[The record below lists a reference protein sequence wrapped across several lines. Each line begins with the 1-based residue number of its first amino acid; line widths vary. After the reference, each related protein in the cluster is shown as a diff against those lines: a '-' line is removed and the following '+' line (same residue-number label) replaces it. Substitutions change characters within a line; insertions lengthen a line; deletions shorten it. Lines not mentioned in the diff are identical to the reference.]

1 MRLKAVGIAPTI
13 NATDY
18 KDPPLKVDAYERDN
32 ELYNT
37 GQPTGTRREIP
48 GEGGYSPCVGTTD
61 FGLPKVIKTYELK
74 EKRDI
79 LQCPQGSAGKDID
92 CGTP

>member
-18 KDPPLKVDAYERDN
+18 KDPPKVDAYERDN

-37 GQPTGTRREIP
+37 GQPTGARREIP
-48 GEGGYSPCVGTTD
+48 GEGGVLALCGD
-61 FGLPKVIKTYELK
+61 NGLRVAESYKNL
-74 EKRDI
+74 
-79 LQCPQGSAGKDID
+79 
-92 CGTP
+92 

>member
-1 MRLKAVGIAPTI
+1 MFVISNPRRFRGEVRLKAVGIAPTI

-37 GQPTGTRREIP
+37 GQPTGTRREISC
-48 GEGGYSPCVGTTD
+48 EGGGTRLAWEQRTS
-61 FGLPKVIKTYELK
+61 GCRKL
-74 EKRDI
+74 
-79 LQCPQGSAGKDID
+79 
-92 CGTP
+92 